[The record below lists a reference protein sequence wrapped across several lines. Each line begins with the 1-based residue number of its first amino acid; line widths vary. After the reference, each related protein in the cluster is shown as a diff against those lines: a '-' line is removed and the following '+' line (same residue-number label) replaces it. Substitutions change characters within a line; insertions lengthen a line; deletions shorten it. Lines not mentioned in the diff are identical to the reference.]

1 MRIWGCEI
9 LIWIIHMDYNFE
21 NLHDI
26 NTRKTINLF
35 VFFSLIPLTAQWL
48 NDDLVNKS
56 RYVYLCLNATICC
69 VRKYGPIEHF
79 LFVCYCFFFFAFFLC
94 VRKSNVAV
102 KAAWSKIKMLSNWLD
117 TGFILVPFRYIV
129 VVFIVIVTVRSNWWC
144 LMLLDLMDLM
154 LVLVDWLRRRW
165 WWGQWLLFVGL
176 LERIRL
182 DGPLYYRLLLFKI
195 DRISLY

>member
-1 MRIWGCEI
+1 MDLISMHSRFQIIAFVLKNGVEKEYKKRSPIKFLFMRIWGCEI

-35 VFFSLIPLTAQWL
+35 VFFSFIPLTAQWL

-79 LFVCYCFFFFAFFLC
+79 FFVCLFVTVFF
-94 VRKSNVAV
+94 
-102 KAAWSKIKMLSNWLD
+102 
-117 TGFILVPFRYIV
+117 V
-129 VVFIVIVTVRSNWWC
+129 VVILFC
-144 LMLLDLMDLM
+144 LFFCVYANRMWLWKLLDLKSKCY
-154 LVLVDWLRRRW
+154 
-165 WWGQWLLFVGL
+165 
-176 LERIRL
+176 RI
-182 DGPLYYRLLLFKI
+182 G
-195 DRISLY
+195 